1 MKPNLIINGA
11 GGRMGR
17 RILAL
22 AVESERFDIVG
33 AIERP
38 QHPDIGKDAGSLAGI
53 GDINVM
59 LESELP
65 DSADMMI
72 DFSLPEATDRVVNH
86 CAENNIPLVI
96 GTTGL
101 SARQLDRIRDVSA
114 KIAVIQATNM
124 SVGMNILFSIVGK
137 VAAMAGEDYDVEI
150 VEAHHR
156 FKKDSPSGTA
166 LTLAENIAKETGRS
180 FPDCLVHGRHGT
192 STLREKGTIGIH
204 AIRAG
209 DITGE
214 HSVILSTLGETIAL
228 SHSVH
233 NRDNFVRGALR
244 AALWLSGKDPGAYSM
259 QDVLGI

>member
-38 QHPDIGKDAGSLAGI
+38 QHPDIGADAGKLAGI
-53 GDINVM
+53 GEINVT
-59 LESELP
+59 LESEPP
-65 DSADMMI
+65 DSADVMI

-86 CAENNIPLVI
+86 C
-96 GTTGL
+96 
-101 SARQLDRIRDVSA
+101 
-114 KIAVIQATNM
+114 
-124 SVGMNILFSIVGK
+124 
-137 VAAMAGEDYDVEI
+137 
-150 VEAHHR
+150 
-156 FKKDSPSGTA
+156 
-166 LTLAENIAKETGRS
+166 AENIAKETGRS
-180 FPDCLVHGRHGT
+180 FPDCLVHGRHGA
-192 STLREKGTIGIH
+192 STLRKKGTIGIH

-228 SHSVH
+228 SHSAH

-244 AALWLSGKDPGAYSM
+244 AAVWLSGKAPGAYSM